1 MPTLLQHLRQPP
13 TCNRRTARLRPSPSE
28 QKLRLRREEWSLARV
43 GESRQMP
50 RRPSCRWILF
60 QRSSFRLTTFR
71 LTSPRLTSFRLTWA
85 RQSTR
90 REVAAPLVASH
101 SADQLPSSGFGA
113 IGLQKTAEE

>member
-60 QRSSFRLTTFR
+60 QRSSFRLTT
-71 LTSPRLTSFRLTWA
+71 SRLTWA